1 MRLQGLLQP
10 LKENEKFIS
19 ILNELKKKSFPID
32 IVGLSES
39 GKSYIIDAIFSE
51 IEDSLVVVTHNE
63 IEAKNLYDDLSLYST
78 NVYFLPIRE
87 VVFYNVDAI
96 SGDLRWAR
104 LKVIKEILDNKNKKI
119 IVTSIEAM
127 TSVYTPKEKYINY
140 NINIKSGDEVN
151 LKDIANKLIECGCC

>member
-104 LKVIKEILDNKNKKI
+104 LKVIKEILDDKVATVIADIVADYI
-119 IVTSIEAM
+119 IGIAPHVQHPATGIVVRVVEL
-127 TSVYTPKEKYINY
+127 VD
-140 NINIKSGDEVN
+140 NIF
-151 LKDIANKLIECGCC
+151 

>member
-119 IVTSIEAM
+119 IVTSIGNDFSIYA
-127 TSVYTPKEKYINY
+127 
-140 NINIKSGDEVN
+140 
-151 LKDIANKLIECGCC
+151 

>member
-96 SGDLRWAR
+96 SGDLRWA
-104 LKVIKEILDNKNKKI
+104 
-119 IVTSIEAM
+119 
-127 TSVYTPKEKYINY
+127 P
-140 NINIKSGDEVN
+140 
-151 LKDIANKLIECGCC
+151 

>member
-104 LKVIKEILDNKNKKI
+104 LKVI
-119 IVTSIEAM
+119 
-127 TSVYTPKEKYINY
+127 
-140 NINIKSGDEVN
+140 
-151 LKDIANKLIECGCC
+151 

>member
-1 MRLQGLLQP
+1 MEGDKMRLQGLLQP

-127 TSVYTPKEKYINY
+127 TSVYTPKEKYIPLHL
-140 NINIKSGDEVN
+140 V
-151 LKDIANKLIECGCC
+151 

>member
-63 IEAKNLYDDLSLYST
+63 IEAKNLYDDLL
-78 NVYFLPIRE
+78 
-87 VVFYNVDAI
+87 
-96 SGDLRWAR
+96 
-104 LKVIKEILDNKNKKI
+104 
-119 IVTSIEAM
+119 
-127 TSVYTPKEKYINY
+127 
-140 NINIKSGDEVN
+140 
-151 LKDIANKLIECGCC
+151 

>member
-96 SGDLRWAR
+96 SGLDL
-104 LKVIKEILDNKNKKI
+104 
-119 IVTSIEAM
+119 
-127 TSVYTPKEKYINY
+127 
-140 NINIKSGDEVN
+140 
-151 LKDIANKLIECGCC
+151 KL

>member
-127 TSVYTPKEKYINY
+127 K
-140 NINIKSGDEVN
+140 
-151 LKDIANKLIECGCC
+151 

>member
-104 LKVIKEILDNKNKKI
+104 LKVIKEILDDKNKKI

-127 TSVYTPKEKYINY
+127 TCLLYT
-140 NINIKSGDEVN
+140 SDAADE
-151 LKDIANKLIECGCC
+151 

>member
-1 MRLQGLLQP
+1 MEGDKMRLQGLLQP

-104 LKVIKEILDNKNKKI
+104 LKVIKEILDNKNKKKKHNK
-119 IVTSIEAM
+119 
-127 TSVYTPKEKYINY
+127 KEN
-140 NINIKSGDEVN
+140 S
-151 LKDIANKLIECGCC
+151 

>member
-127 TSVYTPKEKYINY
+127 TSVYTPKEKY
-140 NINIKSGDEVN
+140 
-151 LKDIANKLIECGCC
+151 L

>member
-1 MRLQGLLQP
+1 MKNLLVP
-10 LKENEKFIS
+10 KL
-19 ILNELKKKSFPID
+19 D

-104 LKVIKEILDNKNKKI
+104 LKV
-119 IVTSIEAM
+119 
-127 TSVYTPKEKYINY
+127 
-140 NINIKSGDEVN
+140 
-151 LKDIANKLIECGCC
+151 LIESTSSPNNSILYG

>member
-104 LKVIKEILDNKNKKI
+104 LKVIKEILDDKNKKI

-127 TSVYTPKEKYINY
+127 TSVYTPK
-140 NINIKSGDEVN
+140 
-151 LKDIANKLIECGCC
+151 

>member
-104 LKVIKEILDNKNKKI
+104 LKVIKEILDDKNKKI

-127 TSVYTPKEKYINY
+127 TSVYTL
-140 NINIKSGDEVN
+140 S
-151 LKDIANKLIECGCC
+151 LIHI